1 MPQRRL
7 IPTIVLGLL
16 AALAVYVFLLRGP
29 DAADA
34 FHGTLLDPPVPAEDF
49 TLSSIRGPVTLED
62 LRGRIAVLFFGYTS
76 CPDDCPLTL
85 DHLARTL
92 EALGDASSR
101 VRVVMIT
108 VDPERDSPAEMQRY
122 VSSFHPDFLGLSGGP
137 RVLQEVA
144 EAYGIYHEP
153 ASASATG
160 AGEERRMEH
169 STTATVVG
177 PEGRIRLLWPF
188 GLTPEEMAGDLRE
201 LLAGSGAGAG
211 GGGPSGPRLSL
222 EDPWARPM
230 ALPEEGPGGERA
242 FEVNSAAY
250 MRIRNDGDGGDV
262 LLAAS
267 TPAARAVELHRTR
280 MEDGVMRM
288 RQVDSISLPGGRVTS
303 LEPGGLHMMLLGLTR
318 SLAAEDTI
326 LFRLDFRHQGRVE
339 LRVPVSVAGG
349 ER

>member
-1 MPQRRL
+1 MTWRRL

-16 AALAVYVFLLRGP
+16 AALAVYVFFFCGP
-29 DAADA
+29 DPADA
-34 FHGTLLDPPVPAEDF
+34 FHGTLLEPPVPAEDF
-49 TLSSIRGPVTLED
+49 TLSSFRGPVTLDD

-92 EALGDASSR
+92 EMLGDASSR

-108 VDPERDSPAEMQRY
+108 VDPERDSPAEMHQY
-122 VSSFHPDFLGLSGGP
+122 VSSFHPDFLGLSGEP
-137 RVLQEVA
+137 RALQEVA
-144 EAYGIYHEP
+144 EAYGVYHEP
-153 ASASATG
+153 GPAPGTA
-160 AGEERRMEH
+160 AGEGRRMEH
-169 STTATVVG
+169 STTVTVVD

-211 GGGPSGPRLSL
+211 EAGPAGPRLSL
-222 EDPWARPM
+222 DDPWARPM
-230 ALPEEGPGGERA
+230 VLPEEGPGGERA

-250 MRIRNDGDGGDV
+250 MRIRNEGDGGDV

-280 MEDGVMRM
+280 MEEGIMRM
-288 RQVDSISLPGGRVTS
+288 RQVNSIPLPGGRVTA

-318 SLAAEDTI
+318 SLAVGDTI
-326 LFRLDFRHQGRVE
+326 LLRLHFRHQGRVE
-339 LRVPVSVAGG
+339 LEVPVSVAGG
-349 ER
+349 GW